1 VGSDE
6 DAGAIA
12 PRQPGKP
19 KVPRAVRERQMLE
32 VAERAFAERGFHAA
46 SVDAIAEAAGIS
58 KPMVYAYFGS
68 KEGLYRGCMEQARR
82 RLFEAVGEAADTDAP
97 PDERLWRG
105 ILAFFTFVDE
115 QRDSWTVLF
124 GDATG
129 AAGPF
134 AEEAAHVRR
143 TVARLVGELLF
154 EAAAAEGSDRS
165 ALRSTE
171 PLAHAL
177 IGSAESLAGW
187 WLEHREHPKE
197 TVALLLMNFAWM
209 GFANLVRGERWSALA
224 AASTAG
230 GPGGSSL

>member
-1 VGSDE
+1 VGRE
-6 DAGAIA
+6 QNAGAIA
-12 PRQPGKP
+12 PRRPGRP

-46 SVDAIAEAAGIS
+46 SVDAIAEGAGIS

-68 KEGLYRGCMEQARR
+68 KEGLYRGCMEQARA
-82 RLFEAVGEAADTDAP
+82 RLFDAVGQAAGTGAP

-115 QRDSWTVLF
+115 ERDSWTVLF

-134 AEEAAHVRR
+134 AEEATQVRR
-143 TVARLVGELLF
+143 TVARLVGDLLF
-154 EAAAAEGSDRS
+154 EAAAAEGADRS

-177 IGSAESLAGW
+177 IGAAESLAGW

-209 GFANLVRGERWSALA
+209 GFADLVRGERWSATA
-224 AASTAG
+224 AMPAADRAI
-230 GPGGSSL
+230 GSSP

>member
-1 VGSDE
+1 VRSGES
-6 DAGAIA
+6 AGAIA

-46 SVDAIAEAAGIS
+46 SVDAIAAGAGIS

-68 KEGLYRGCMEQARR
+68 KEGLYRGCMEQARG
-82 RLFEAVGEAADTDAP
+82 RLFEAVGQAADTKSS

-134 AEEAAHVRR
+134 AEEAAQVRR
-143 TVARLVGELLF
+143 TVAGLVGELLF
-154 EAAAAEGSDRS
+154 EAAAAEGTDPS

-209 GFANLVRGERWSALA
+209 GFANLVRGERWSTVT
-224 AASTAG
+224 AASMAG
-230 GPGGSSL
+230 GPGGPSL